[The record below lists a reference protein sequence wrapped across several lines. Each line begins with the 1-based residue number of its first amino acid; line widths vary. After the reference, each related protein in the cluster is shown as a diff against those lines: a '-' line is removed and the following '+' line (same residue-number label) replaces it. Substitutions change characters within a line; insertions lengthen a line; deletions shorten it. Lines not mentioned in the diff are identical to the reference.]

1 MRRENIKTETT
12 LPGFADQFLSK
23 DFIIEYSTAPKEG
36 TDRHHLLNPQAIER
50 AELLFISVR
59 RRAFSNSTMDSIRRH
74 LSLGKPVIGIRT
86 ASHAFELRKESSL
99 KGHQQWPEWD
109 QSVIG
114 GNYQTSW
121 KRKVCLVNNLPSSSN
136 HPILQKVN
144 LPIRSPASL
153 YRNSPLPKASTPVLI
168 GTIPNHSPEPVAGL
182 ISPLP
187 APEYSILHWV
197 ILRICENPNFNQLL
211 RNAIN
216 WCLKGI
222 DRMLSSI
229 RERFPTQK
237 LPIRPP
243 PILYPHSPPP
253 ESYVPGGHE

>member
-1 MRRENIKTETT
+1 MVLARLLACPVLFFLSLNFIPSVFGKPKLTLLIAEREYQTETT

-74 LSLGKPVIGIRT
+74 LSSGKPVIGIRT
-86 ASHAFELRKESSL
+86 ASHAFELRKESPL

-114 GNYQTSW
+114 GNYQGHHG
-121 KRKVCLVNNLPSSSN
+121 KGKVCLVNNLSSSSN
-136 HPILQKVN
+136 HPILKKVN
-144 LPIRSPASL
+144 LPIRTPASL

-168 GTIPNHSPEPVAGL
+168 GTIPNHSPEPVAWTH
-182 ISPLP
+182 ITP
-187 APEYSILHWV
+187 AGS
-197 ILRICENPNFNQLL
+197 RIFYTSLGHPQDFENPNFNQLL

-216 WCLKGI
+216 WCL
-222 DRMLSSI
+222 
-229 RERFPTQK
+229 ERD
-237 LPIRPP
+237 
-243 PILYPHSPPP
+243 
-253 ESYVPGGHE
+253 